1 MMTLQALYVTIMHV
15 KPFFLLLTLS
25 AALASCGGG
34 GGGSGYTITGVAAS
48 GAAIVHGTVE
58 VRCQVGGGSVETET
72 DGSYRIHLPD
82 AQGPCLLRAIDSVT
96 GIELHSAL
104 EEAPAQSVAH
114 ITPLSDLV
122 VAKAVRAEPATAFA
136 DPANYLRLLSPISLS
151 VGMQAAREAA
161 AAVGTP
167 LPEGL
172 DPLKGQLQTATAE
185 AQGSIMDRAIDTL
198 MATLASADQALSE
211 LARRVAV
218 GGGLLVGGGG
228 GLLGDGGGPIGGG
241 DPIIIDVNVPVG
253 GDVRSVLDGLVARS
267 LQALPGCPAAR
278 GARVWLIDALSG
290 QPPQGH
296 ELSLGENPG
305 DIAQLIRL
313 DNGAASE
320 IRWDLN
326 EPCVFRADDKT
337 FRISDNGMGIWNSA
351 AAWGVIVPMQ
361 GSVDLTA
368 PSFSGQYGALALMQ
382 GSHNGIDFT
391 PAAAFDF
398 RINAPGRPLIEGR
411 QCAINMGSST
421 ALPACSGLNNAFA
434 LAFQATQCR
443 EVLVPYETAQLRSG
457 ALRCVSREGNHEVE
471 AHVMGYNAG
480 GSSTLLITLN
490 NYPLSATDPSV
501 RGRGMVVLNK
511 VSRPMVLP
519 QVTPIADGAF
529 WETGYDPTAAPRF
542 FSAPVAQSSLSRLSS
557 SSYQQT
563 RGSVTYT
570 HHLDTP
576 ARGLLW
582 SRSGNAGVMIRLS
595 SPAGWSFAAEKV
607 EIPALAGLG
616 DVYRHSAQV
625 RKPSP

>member
-1 MMTLQALYVTIMHV
+1 MHV
-15 KPFFLLLTLS
+15 KAFLLTLT
-25 AALASCGGG
+25 AALASCGG

-48 GAAIVHGTVE
+48 GAAIVRGVVE
-58 VRCQVGGGSVETET
+58 VRCRVGGGSVETET

-104 EEAPAQSVAH
+104 EEAPTQSVAH

-122 VAKAVRAEPATAFA
+122 VAKAIQAEPATAFA
-136 DPANYLRLLSPISLS
+136 DPLNYLRLLSPDSLS

-211 LARRVAV
+211 LARRVA
-218 GGGLLVGGGG
+218 GGGSVIGGGG
-228 GLLGDGGGPIGGG
+228 SGVIVGSGPS
-241 DPIIIDVNVPVG
+241 
-253 GDVRSVLDGLVARS
+253 DVRSVLDGLVARS

-296 ELSLGENPG
+296 ELSLGENPD
-305 DIAQLIRL
+305 DIPQLIRL

-320 IRWDLN
+320 IRFDVN
-326 EPCVFRADDKT
+326 EPCVFRADGKT

-368 PSFSGQYGALALMQ
+368 TSFSGRYGALALMQ
-382 GSHNGIDFT
+382 ASHNGLDFT

-398 RINAPGRPLIEGR
+398 RVNAPGRPLIEGR
-411 QCAINMGSST
+411 QCAINMGSSSD
-421 ALPACSGLNNAFA
+421 LPGCSGLNNAFA
-434 LAFQATQCR
+434 LAFQATQCT

-457 ALRCVSREGNHEVE
+457 ALRCVSGEGNSAVE

-490 NYPLSATDPSV
+490 NYPLSVGAGSLP
-501 RGRGMVVLNK
+501 GRGLVVLNK

-519 QVTPIADGAF
+519 QVTTIADGAF
-529 WETGYDPTAAPRF
+529 WESGYDPTAAPRF

-557 SSYQQT
+557 TSYQQT
-563 RGSVTYT
+563 RGGITYT

-576 ARGLLW
+576 SAGLLW
-582 SRSGNAGVMIRLS
+582 SRSGSAGVMIRLA
-595 SPAGWSFAAEKV
+595 SPAGWSFAAERV

-616 DVYRHSAQV
+616 DMYRHSAQV

>member
-1 MMTLQALYVTIMHV
+1 MHA
-15 KPFFLLLTLS
+15 KPLLSLLGLA
-25 AALASCGGG
+25 AALASCGG

-48 GAAIVHGTVE
+48 GAAIVRGTV
-58 VRCQVGGGSVETET
+58 QVQCRVGSGSTVTEN
-72 DGSYRIHLPD
+72 DGSFRLNIPG
-82 AQGPCLLRAIDSVT
+82 AQGPCLLRTIDPVT
-96 GIELHSAL
+96 GLEMHSAL
-104 EEAPAQSVAH
+104 EEGAAQAIAH
-114 ITPLSDLV
+114 ITPLTDLV
-122 VAKAVRAEPATAFA
+122 VARALEAAPATAFA
-136 DPANYLRLLSPISLS
+136 DANQYWQRLNPASLS
-151 VGMQAAREAA
+151 TGVQAAREAA

-211 LARRVAV
+211 LARRVA
-218 GGGLLVGGGG
+218 GGSGVIGGGG
-228 GLLGDGGGPIGGG
+228 GGVIGGG
-241 DPIIIDVNVPVG
+241 G
-253 GDVRSVLDGLVARS
+253 ASDVRSVLDGLVTRS

-296 ELSLGENPG
+296 ELSLGENPD
-305 DIAQLIRL
+305 DIPQLIRL

-320 IRWDLN
+320 IRFDVN
-326 EPCVFRADDKT
+326 EPCVFRADGKT
-337 FRISDNGMGIWNSA
+337 FRISDNGMGIWSSA

-368 PSFSGQYGALALMQ
+368 TSFSGRYGALALMQ
-382 GSHNGIDFT
+382 ASHNGIDFT

-434 LAFQATQCR
+434 LAFQATQCT

-457 ALRCVSREGNHEVE
+457 ALRCVSGEGNSAVE
-471 AHVMGYNAG
+471 AYVMGYNAG

-490 NYPLSATDPSV
+490 NYPLSVGAGSLP
-501 RGRGMVVLNK
+501 GRGLVVLNK

-519 QVTPIADGAF
+519 QVTSIADGAF
-529 WETGYDPTAAPRF
+529 WESGYDPTAAPRF

-557 SSYQQT
+557 TSYQQT
-563 RGSVTYT
+563 RGGVTYT

-576 ARGLLW
+576 SAGLLW
-582 SRSGNAGVMIRLS
+582 SRSGNAGVMIRLA
-595 SPAGWSFAAEKV
+595 SPAGWSFAAERV